1 MRSVQFS
8 IVCFIAVA
16 AALWAASGARAQPSD
31 SIEAGYRVVYDGRP
45 EEARSQF
52 DRLREGRAS
61 LPPWFGSLFATIHAL
76 DYDEALTT
84 DFERSLDRFIEEASN
99 RHARSEHDVEA
110 LFYLAQGLLLRSTYR
125 VTHDKGM
132 WGAARDAARSKRLTE
147 QYLEQHPEHGDA
159 YAALGLYNYFV
170 GIAPNYVKVL
180 RVLLFLPPGNRE
192 QGLAQLQRAAKDGNF
207 LAPFTQTALAEIY
220 SSFEGRPRDAIP
232 LAEAYLRRYPNSA
245 EVRLN
250 LASMFMDPRLEQ
262 FAAAENT
269 FNAVLA
275 TAMGDT
281 PRHISH
287 RYSAL
292 AGLAGLRRAQWRLEE
307 AIDMLDTA
315 IAENPAK
322 PRWIV
327 PALLVRRGNYK
338 MLVNDPS
345 AQRDADRVLA
355 DPEMKRWHRPARQL
369 LTSIETRRRNNEG
382 PVYAALIPG
391 NRLVAADRF
400 DEARRAYA
408 DVAARHPSDWQVRYR
423 LAYLEFA
430 KGDFES
436 AATALQ
442 VIVGA
447 SAQMPDWIKANA
459 LLYLAYTH
467 DLAGRRDQAIKLYR
481 RIVDKYNEEGVAGL
495 ARSGLVAPYQGP
507 S

>member
-8 IVCFIAVA
+8 IVCFVA
-16 AALWAASGARAQPSD
+16 AAALLWPASGAGAQPSD
-31 SIEAGYRVVYDGRP
+31 PIQSGYLVVYDGRP

-52 DRLREGRAS
+52 DRLRAGGPS
-61 LPPWFGSLFATIHAL
+61 LPPWFGSLFATIHTL
-76 DYDEALTT
+76 DYDEALAA
-84 DFERSLDRFIEEASN
+84 DFERSLDRFIDEAAD
-99 RHARSEHDVEA
+99 RHARSAHDAEA

-132 WGAARDAARSKRLTE
+132 WGAARDAARAKRLTE

-192 QGLAQLQRAAKDGNF
+192 QGLAQLERAAKDGNF
-207 LAPFTQTALAEIY
+207 LAPFAQTALAEIY

-232 LAEAYLRRYPNSA
+232 LAEAYLRRFPRSA

-250 LASMFMDPRLEQ
+250 LASMFMDSRLEQ
-262 FAAAENT
+262 FTAAESAFNT
-269 FNAVLA
+269 VLA
-275 TAMGDT
+275 SATGDT
-281 PRHISH
+281 PRDVSQ

-307 AIDMLDTA
+307 AIEMLDTA
-315 IAENPAK
+315 IAANPAK

-345 AQRDADRVLA
+345 ARRDAERVLS
-355 DPEMKRWHRPARQL
+355 DPEMKRWHRSARQL
-369 LTSIETRRRNNEG
+369 LTSLETRRRNNEG
-382 PVYAALIPG
+382 PVYAALIHG
-391 NRLVAADRF
+391 NRLVASDRF

-408 DVAARHPSDWQVRYR
+408 EVANRHPDDWQVRYR

-430 KGDFES
+430 KGDYEP
-436 AATALQ
+436 AATALH
-442 VIVGA
+442 VIVAA
-447 SAQMPDWIKANA
+447 SAPMPDWVRANA
-459 LLYLAYTH
+459 LLHLAYTH
-467 DLAGRRDQAIKLYR
+467 DLAGRRDEAIKLYR
-481 RIVDKYNEEGVAGL
+481 RIVDKYEEEGVAGL
-495 ARSGLVAPYQGP
+495 ARSGLVAPYQGQ